1 MKYEIE
7 LESECVSG
15 IVRADLKHMLRTMQE
30 DLRKRKLGVLP
41 AGIFEADVAEDIKE
55 LNRHIDAFKLILK
68 YYGG

>member
-7 LESECVSG
+7 LESDYAEAV
-15 IVRADLKHMLRTMQE
+15 VRARLKHMLKTMKE

-41 AGIFEADVAEDIKE
+41 AGIFENDLAEDVKE

>member
-1 MKYEIE
+1 MKYKIE
-7 LESECVSG
+7 LESDCAEAV
-15 IVRADLKHMLRTMQE
+15 VRADLKHMLKTMKE

-41 AGIFEADVAEDIKE
+41 AGIFENDLAEDVKE